1 MSFRVGTAKIVGGL
15 GLAGL
20 GLTTDNNGL
29 VNAGGKI
36 AALGV
41 GSKLLAH
48 VFGKKI
54 IMCKHKPF

>member
-1 MSFRVGTAKIVGGL
+1 LKKVGTAKIVGGL

-20 GLTTDNNGL
+20 GLATNNNGL
-29 VNAGGKI
+29 VNAGGNI

-48 VFGKKI
+48 VFGKK
-54 IMCKHKPF
+54 